1 MKKILIVDDELS
13 VREMVAEMLT
23 NNETQVLLAENG
35 IQALDILSNENISL
49 VVTDIVM
56 AKENGIDL
64 IMDMKKVYPTI
75 PVVAISGGGGI
86 EGRFNYLEIAKLVG
100 ANQILEKPFSAATLR
115 TIVVDLIAEN

>member
-13 VREMVAEMLT
+13 VREMVSAMLT
-23 NNETQVLLAENG
+23 NNKTQVFLAENG
-35 IQALDILSNENISL
+35 IQALQILADENINL

-56 AKENGIDL
+56 PKENGIDL
-64 IMDMKKVYPTI
+64 IMDMKKSYPVI

-100 ANQILEKPFSAATLR
+100 ANQILEKPFSAETLR
-115 TIVVDLIAEN
+115 TIVADLLA

>member
-13 VREMVAEMLT
+13 VREMVADMLT
-23 NNETQVLLAENG
+23 NNDTEVLLAENG
-35 IQALDILSNENISL
+35 IQALQVLSSETIAL

-56 AKENGIDL
+56 AEENGIDL
-64 IMDMKKVYPTI
+64 IMDMKKAYPAI

-100 ANQILEKPFSAATLR
+100 ANQILEKPFSAETLR
-115 TIVVDLIAEN
+115 TIIAELLV